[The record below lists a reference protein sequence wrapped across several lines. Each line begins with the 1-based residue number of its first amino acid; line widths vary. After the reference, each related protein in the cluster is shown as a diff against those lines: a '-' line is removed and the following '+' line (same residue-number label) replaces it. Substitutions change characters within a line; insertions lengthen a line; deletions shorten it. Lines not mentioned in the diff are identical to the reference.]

1 MLTESKFRP
10 LLSVEQGCIMQL
22 RLTRKL
28 MNAVLLASSV
38 AMTPGFASEPAAGVS
53 SAEQGRYLTELK
65 RLYLTEDERQALL
78 AHSNALL
85 KTYALRAAY
94 QVGQAQRQDLLY
106 QLRLGA
112 PGELLLREETRGQQE
127 AQVAVRNRRIA
138 LFGVD
143 PFIRYDCPHGGI
155 SCVLPNPVDGS
166 PLLSIVRDHRGA
178 AELAK
183 ALSFLIRN
191 LQKG

>member
-1 MLTESKFRP
+1 MVTAP
-10 LLSVEQGCIMQL
+10 L
-22 RLTRKL
+22 
-28 MNAVLLASSV
+28 
-38 AMTPGFASEPAAGVS
+38 FAAEPEGGLS
-53 SAEQGRYLTELK
+53 SAEQSNYLLELK
-65 RLYLTEDERQALL
+65 RLYLTQDERQALF
-78 AHSNALL
+78 AHCNDLL

-106 QLRLGA
+106 QLRQGEA
-112 PGELLLREETRGQQE
+112 GELLLREETRGQQGTDI
-127 AQVAVRNRRIA
+127 AVRNQRVP

-143 PFIRYDCPHGGI
+143 PFVRYECPSSGI
-155 SCVLPNPVDGS
+155 SCVLHNPNDGS
-166 PLLSIVRDHRGA
+166 PMLTVVRDHKGA

>member
-1 MLTESKFRP
+1 
-10 LLSVEQGCIMQL
+10 MQL

-28 MNAVLLASSV
+28 ISAVLLSSCM
-38 AMTPGFASEPAAGVS
+38 ATTPAF
-53 SAEQGRYLTELK
+53 SAEPGTGLSSSEQGSYLLELK
-65 RLYLTEDERQALL
+65 RLYLTRNERQALL
-78 AHSNALL
+78 AHCNDLL

-94 QVGQAQRQDLLY
+94 QVGQAHRQDVLY
-106 QLRLGA
+106 QLRQGEA
-112 PGELLLREETRGQQE
+112 GELLLREEIRGQQGTDI
-127 AQVAVRNRRIA
+127 AVRNQRVP

-143 PFIRYDCPHGGI
+143 PFVRYECPLNGI
-155 SCVLPNPVDGS
+155 SCVLNNPNDGS
-166 PLLSIVRDHRGA
+166 PLLTIVRDHKGA

>member
-1 MLTESKFRP
+1 
-10 LLSVEQGCIMQL
+10 MQL

-28 MNAVLLASSV
+28 TCALLLSAAMVSAPALGESSDAVLN
-38 AMTPGFASEPAAGVS
+38 
-53 SAEQGRYLTELK
+53 SAEQGNYLLELK
-65 RLYLTEDERQALL
+65 RLYLTQDDRQALL
-78 AHSNALL
+78 AHCNDLL
-85 KTYALRAAY
+85 STYALRAAY

-106 QLRLGA
+106 QVRQGES
-112 PGELLLREETRGQQE
+112 GELLLREETRAQQGHH
-127 AQVAVRNRRIA
+127 VAVRNQRVP

-143 PFIRYDCPHGGI
+143 PFVRYECATGGI
-155 SCVLPNPVDGS
+155 SCVLQNPADGS
-166 PLLSIVRDHRGA
+166 PLLTIVRDHKGA

>member
-1 MLTESKFRP
+1 
-10 LLSVEQGCIMQL
+10 MQL

-28 MNAVLLASSV
+28 ISAALLASAIGASPV
-38 AMTPGFASEPAAGVS
+38 FAAESGAGLS
-53 SAEQGRYLTELK
+53 SAEQGNYLLELK
-65 RLYLTEDERQALL
+65 RLYLTENERQALL
-78 AHSNALL
+78 AHCNDLL

-94 QVGQAQRQDLLY
+94 QVGQAQRQDRLY
-106 QLRLGA
+106 QVREGES
-112 PGELLLREETRGQQE
+112 GELLLREEVRGQQGTDL
-127 AQVAVRNRRIA
+127 AVRNQRVA

-143 PFIRYDCPHGGI
+143 PFVRYECPSSGV
-155 SCVLPNPVDGS
+155 SCVLHNPNDGS
-166 PLLSIVRDHRGA
+166 PLLSIVRDHQGA